1 MRVEL
6 RNDEDEMA
14 SAFLLLS
21 LTLAAAGHNA
31 GWANSRVRASGG
43 SSLACMMTYT
53 YYRATAPLYRPL
65 EVPRTSTWQP
75 RVCTY

>member
-53 YYRATAPLYRPL
+53 YYRATAPLYDLWKSP
-65 EVPRTSTWQP
+65 VPSTWQP